1 MEDVISENESDDL
14 DDFESA
20 ISQFRPASFVNLQFF
35 NTLVDELFTQFDKL
49 VNDCL
54 IFRENEGH
62 VGEISQ

>member
-35 NTLVDELFTQFDKL
+35 NTLVDERLAQFDKL
-49 VNDCL
+49 VNNGL